1 MALHTTEFNPFDY
14 METQDEVETFLQ
26 ECLADDDPN
35 TFIEALGMLVKK
47 HGVTD
52 VSEASGLNRESLYKS
67 LRGTTKPRWDTIFK
81 VMKALNFNFSTH
93 HAA

>member
-67 LRGTTKPRWDTIFK
+67 LRGKTKPRWDTIFK

-93 HAA
+93 HAV